1 MTIEEANNR
10 GWNFA
15 VAAFAGA
22 LGIGLAT
29 AIPSE
34 DELLHK
40 VDEIVIPIVILLL
53 LIWYFTGRHKY
64 SRSLIP
70 LGAIA
75 LALIV
80 KLVWLAVEFNDKEDR
95 GDDIGISIVLAVF
108 LAIVA
113 WNYFRPPVASGG
125 ALS

>member
-1 MTIEEANNR
+1 MTLEEANNR

-15 VAAFAGA
+15 VAAFSAA

-29 AIPSE
+29 AIPTE

-40 VDEIVIPIVILLL
+40 GDEILVPIVVLLL

-75 LALIV
+75 LALVI
-80 KLVWLAVEFNDKEDR
+80 KLIWLAIEFNDKEDR
-95 GDDIGISIVLAVF
+95 GDDIGISIVLIAFV
-108 LAIVA
+108 AITA
-113 WNYFRPPVASGG
+113 WTYFRPPAASG
-125 ALS
+125 AM